1 MSRRLR
7 WVLFVVVLAAGAAVA
22 AASILNRPEPDASAA
37 ASSSPPAQAAPIP
50 VRTAGVERRDLERR
64 VEVHGLVS
72 AYRDV
77 AVVPLAAARVVEI
90 HVEVGDP
97 VEADQVIVSLD
108 DTEAS
113 IRLSEAQAAVRAAEA
128 NLARLEAGARPEEI
142 EQLEAQVAQAEAS
155 LAQAARELER
165 LTALAASQVVS
176 QSQLEQAMTQHR
188 IAEAAL
194 QAARSQLSLALQ
206 GARPEDRAA
215 ARAQLEQAMVG
226 LEMARLAHSY
236 TQVKSPIAGIVAS
249 LLVDPGDFAAAGSPV
264 ARVVQLDPV
273 LVEASVGSR
282 DVVHLARGQQVVV
295 KVDAYP
301 GRAFTGWVESVEPA
315 ASLQTR
321 LFGVRIRVDNPDL
334 ALKPGMSGTVS
345 VSVERRESAVA
356 VPTEAVTTSSGSTY
370 VYVVEGGRAQRRP
383 VEVGLQG
390 EGWTEVLRGVEP
402 GEVVVVAGHALLFD
416 GAPVAVLE
424 VGSR

>member
-1 MSRRLR
+1 MSRKVR
-7 WVLFVVVLAAGAAVA
+7 WVLFVIVLAAGAAVA
-22 AASILNRPEPDASAA
+22 AASILNRPSPDAAGL
-37 ASSSPPAQAAPIP
+37 ASTQAAQAAPVP
-50 VRTAGVERRDLERR
+50 VRTAAAERRDLERR
-64 VEVHGLVS
+64 VEVHGVVS

-77 AVVPLAAARVVEI
+77 AVIPLAAARVVEV

-97 VEADQVIVSLD
+97 VEAGQVIVSLD
-108 DTEAS
+108 DKEAS

-128 NLARLEAGARPEEI
+128 NVARLEAGARPEEI

-155 LAQAARELER
+155 LAQASRELER
-165 LTALAASQVVS
+165 LTALAGSQVIT

-236 TQVKSPIAGIVAS
+236 TQVNSPIDGVVAS
-249 LLVDPGDFAAAGSPV
+249 LFVDPGHFAAAGSPV

-282 DVVHLARGQQVVV
+282 DVVHLARGQQVLVR
-295 KVDAYP
+295 VDAYP

-315 ASLQTR
+315 ANAQTR
-321 LFGVRIRVDNPDL
+321 LFGVRIRVDNADL
-334 ALKPGMSGTVS
+334 ALKPGMSGTVA
-345 VSVERRESAVA
+345 VTVERREGAAA
-356 VPTEAVTTSSGSTY
+356 VPSEAVVSSGGSLY
-370 VYVVEGGRAQRRP
+370 VYVVESGRAVRRP

-390 EGWTEVLRGVEP
+390 DGWTEVLRGVEP
-402 GEVVVVAGHALLFD
+402 GEVVVVAGHSLLFD
-416 GAPVAVLE
+416 GAAVAPVE
-424 VGSR
+424 VVAR